1 MIAPNTIVGG
11 RYRVVKPLGGGGMK
25 LVYLAEDLRLAARRC
40 ALAEVVDN
48 FTNPDAQRQAVDAFQ
63 READMLARLNNEHIP
78 RVFDRF
84 SEQNHHYLV
93 MEYIDGATLEEEM
106 KQAGG
111 RLAEPRVIDIA
122 LQILATLE
130 YLHGLEPPVIY
141 RDLKP
146 SNVMLMANGQ
156 AKLIDFGIA
165 RHFQP
170 LQNATMIG
178 TQGYAPPEQYRGKVE
193 QRSDLYALGATMHH
207 ALSGRDPAN
216 EAPFSFPPLATL
228 CPGVKPSLA
237 ALVDD
242 ALTYDVERRVPSAA
256 EFMRRLE
263 EIRDGVAPASDVA
276 TTTSANHADGEAA
289 SAASQSTT
297 RTGAASGPV
306 HSQLRLPLG
315 GANPPRPVSPS
326 APTLLRTESE
336 IDCAKC
342 RRPIPS
348 DSHFC
353 SFCGVSVRIAPAHA
367 NVAAEHEAQTVLLS
381 VPPPLEERPRAP
393 FQRAPVHHRAR
404 SVRRP
409 ILMLVVI
416 FVSAFTAVKVVS
428 CLSLAGDNSGGTS
441 PDATRAAVRAPDVP
455 TPDDSAPDES
465 SPDAGGE
472 APAPDTPPATS
483 EFRSARLEAF
493 RAALDASGYS
503 GVHFRMTGDTLELT
517 GTVPT
522 ATDEAMVQML
532 ALNVAG
538 VASLKDHIRVRN
550 NFAGP

>member
-11 RYRVVKPLGGGGMK
+11 RYRVVRPLGGGGMK

-84 SEQNHHYLV
+84 SEQNRHYLV

-122 LQILATLE
+122 LQILDTLE

-146 SNVMLMANGQ
+146 SNVMMMGNGQ

-193 QRSDLYALGATMHH
+193 LRSDLYALGATMHH

-228 CPGVKPSLA
+228 CPDANPALT

-242 ALTYDVERRVPSAA
+242 ALAYDVERRVPSAA
-256 EFMRRLE
+256 EFKRRLKD
-263 EIRDGVAPASDVA
+263 IRDGVV
-276 TTTSANHADGEAA
+276 AA
-289 SAASQSTT
+289 SAPAAASHTEHEVHPPATGPSPSTAPSQ
-297 RTGAASGPV
+297 AASGAAR
-306 HSQLRLPLG
+306 SQLRLPLG
-315 GANPPRPVSPS
+315 SASAPRPASPS
-326 APTLLRTESE
+326 APTVLRTTSQ
-336 IDCAKC
+336 IDCARC
-342 RRPIPS
+342 GRSIPV
-348 DSHFC
+348 DSRFC
-353 SFCGVSVRIAPAHA
+353 SFCGAKVTVAIAEAG
-367 NVAAEHEAQTVLLS
+367 VATDHEAETVLLS
-381 VPPPLEERPRAP
+381 VPQAVHDRSPSGARP
-393 FQRAPVHHRAR
+393 HHRTHSA
-404 SVRRP
+404 RRP
-409 ILMLVVI
+409 ILMLVLI
-416 FVSAFTAVKVVS
+416 FVGAFTAVKVVS
-428 CLSLAGDNSGGTS
+428 CLNLISNYSGDDS
-441 PDATRAAVRAPDVP
+441 PDATRADAPE
-455 TPDDSAPDES
+455 PD
-465 SPDAGGE
+465 
-472 APAPDTPPATS
+472 APAPDAEDKGAWSPPDSPPATPR
-483 EFRSARLEAF
+483 FLSARLEAF
-493 RAALDASGYS
+493 RAALDASGYD
-503 GVHFRMTGDTLELT
+503 GVRFRMVGDTMVLT

-532 ALNVAG
+532 AMNIAG
-538 VASLKDHIRVRN
+538 VASLKDRIQVRDSLG
-550 NFAGP
+550 GP

>member
-84 SEQNHHYLV
+84 SEQNRHYLV

-122 LQILATLE
+122 LQILDTLE

-146 SNVMLMANGQ
+146 SNVMMMGNGQ

-170 LQNATMIG
+170 QQNATMIG

-193 QRSDLYALGATMHH
+193 LRSDLYALGATMHH

-228 CPGVKPSLA
+228 CPDANPALT

-242 ALTYDVERRVPSAA
+242 ALAYDVERRVPSAA
-256 EFMRRLE
+256 EFKRRLKD
-263 EIRDGVAPASDVA
+263 IRDGVAPTSAPAAASHTRARSTSASDGPIAINSAVSSGLRPRPLAASPAVGKRQRAAARVA
-276 TTTSANHADGEAA
+276 VRADGAPYDIGDRLREMRPFDSRGLALLFLLRSGSDCRHRRGRRRHRSRGRNRA
-289 SAASQSTT
+289 PL
-297 RTGAASGPV
+297 GAAHGS
-306 HSQLRLPLG
+306 HDDR
-315 GANPPRPVSPS
+315 AC
-326 APTLLRTESE
+326 AP
-336 IDCAKC
+336 
-342 RRPIPS
+342 
-348 DSHFC
+348 
-353 SFCGVSVRIAPAHA
+353 
-367 NVAAEHEAQTVLLS
+367 
-381 VPPPLEERPRAP
+381 
-393 FQRAPVHHRAR
+393 QRAP
-404 SVRRP
+404 
-409 ILMLVVI
+409 
-416 FVSAFTAVKVVS
+416 
-428 CLSLAGDNSGGTS
+428 
-441 PDATRAAVRAPDVP
+441 AASHA
-455 TPDDSAPDES
+455 
-465 SPDAGGE
+465 
-472 APAPDTPPATS
+472 
-483 EFRSARLEAF
+483 
-493 RAALDASGYS
+493 
-503 GVHFRMTGDTLELT
+503 
-517 GTVPT
+517 
-522 ATDEAMVQML
+522 
-532 ALNVAG
+532 
-538 VASLKDHIRVRN
+538 
-550 NFAGP
+550 

>member
-1 MIAPNTIVGG
+1 MIAPNTIVGS

-40 ALAEVVDN
+40 ALAEVIDN

-84 SEQNHHYLV
+84 SEENRHYLV

-106 KQAGG
+106 KQTGG

-122 LQILATLE
+122 LQILDTLE

-146 SNVMLMANGQ
+146 SNVMMMSSGQ

-216 EAPFSFPPLATL
+216 EAPFSFPPLGTL
-228 CPGVKPSLA
+228 CPEVNHVLA
-237 ALVDD
+237 TLVDD
-242 ALTYDVERRVPSAA
+242 ALAYDVERRVSSAE
-256 EFMRRLE
+256 EFKRRLAD
-263 EIRDGVAPASDVA
+263 IRDGVAP
-276 TTTSANHADGEAA
+276 TSAPASSSTASHADHELRPPTPGP
-289 SAASQSTT
+289 SQST
-297 RTGAASGPV
+297 APSQVASSPAR
-306 HSQLRLPLG
+306 SQLRLPLG
-315 GANPPRPVSPS
+315 NPGASRPASPS
-326 APTLLRTESE
+326 APTVLRTTSE
-336 IDCAKC
+336 MSCARC
-342 RRPIPS
+342 GRSIPV

-353 SFCGVSVRIAPAHA
+353 SFCGAKVTIAIAEA
-367 NVAAEHEAQTVLLS
+367 RVAPDHDAETVLLS
-381 VPPPLEERPRAP
+381 VPPSVHDGPRVPPRDAHP
-393 FQRAPVHHRAR
+393 PHRRYSA
-404 SVRRP
+404 RRP
-409 ILMLVVI
+409 ILMLVLI
-416 FVSAFTAVKVVS
+416 FAGAFTAVKVVS
-428 CLSLAGDNSGGTS
+428 CLNLIGNYSGDTS
-441 PDATRAAVRAPDVP
+441 PDATRADTPAPGALAPDA
-455 TPDDSAPDES
+455 SAPDAEPEGS
-465 SPDAGGE
+465 
-472 APAPDTPPATS
+472 APDSPPSTS
-483 EFRSARLEAF
+483 SFLSARLEAF

-503 GVHFRMTGDTLELT
+503 SVRFRMVGDTMVLT

-532 ALNVAG
+532 ALNIAG
-538 VASLKDHIRVRN
+538 VASLKDHIQVRN
-550 NFAGP
+550 GFAGP